1 MRYIRTQIHTHKP
14 ENSCSINE
22 RNIAVRCSLPQPESA
37 RERESEK
44 IKQRQVKN
52 LFNSKQKRRQLAVA
66 N

>member
-1 MRYIRTQIHTHKP
+1 MRYIRTQTHTHKP

-37 RERESEK
+37 REREE
-44 IKQRQVKN
+44 IKQRQVRN